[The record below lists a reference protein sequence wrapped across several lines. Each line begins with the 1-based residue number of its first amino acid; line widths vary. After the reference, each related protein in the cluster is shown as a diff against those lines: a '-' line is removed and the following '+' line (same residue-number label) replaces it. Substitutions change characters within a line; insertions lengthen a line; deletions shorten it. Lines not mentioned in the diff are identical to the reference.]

1 MTYVQCWIVLA
12 AAIICEIAATTCM
25 KLSDSLTR
33 WVWIAPML
41 AGYLLALGGLALALK
56 HIEVGI
62 AYAVW
67 AGAGTLLIAAIGILF
82 FEVSTSPLKLASM
95 ALVIA
100 GVVGLNLADALSR
113 A

>member
-1 MTYVQCWIVLA
+1 MTYLHSWMFLV
-12 AAIICEIAATTCM
+12 AAIVCEVAATTFM
-25 KLSDSLTR
+25 KLSDSLTK

-56 HIEVGI
+56 SIEVGI

-82 FEVSTSPLKLASM
+82 FGEGTSPLKLASM